1 MFSSSWFTNAIPSSF
16 IASTNSDLVEKLN
29 LYIIHLSNDEEGGK
43 DYMLYKYDRL
53 KKTALLIGTFK
64 QCLFEK

>member
-1 MFSSSWFTNAIPSSF
+1 MLGEKFKSIYNSS
-16 IASTNSDLVEKLN
+16 KQ
-29 LYIIHLSNDEEGGK
+29 DEEGGK